1 MSEEQRQ
8 NENCC
13 EQLRD
18 LLTSAVRQDAS
29 DIFLIPGMPAA
40 FKIHGQIHSVDGR
53 KLTPADTHS
62 YVNTIY
68 HHFTDGR
75 SMERVLETG
84 DDDFSFAVDKLSRF
98 RASILKQRGSL
109 AAVIRVVQFDL
120 PSPESLHIP
129 ESIINLSQFTKG
141 LVLVTGPAGSGKST
155 TLACIIDRINHT
167 RNASERSAWTQT
179 AM

>member
-53 KLTPADTHS
+53 KLTPAELTEEI
-62 YVNTIY
+62 T
-68 HHFTDGR
+68 
-75 SMERVLETG
+75 RVEKQMKEAAKMLE
-84 DDDFSFAVDKLSRF
+84 FEY
-98 RASILKQRGSL
+98 
-109 AAVIRVVQFDL
+109 AAVLR
-120 PSPESLHIP
+120 
-129 ESIINLSQFTKG
+129 
-141 LVLVTGPAGSGKST
+141 
-155 TLACIIDRINHT
+155 DRLT
-167 RNASERSAWTQT
+167 ELRTQLK
-179 AM
+179 